1 VSLSAFRPRSAPEL
15 VDAAVQLARR
25 HYAPLV
31 TLGALVAIPSVLLGV
46 LSQILLRSTDV
57 TVMTGALAIVLFPL
71 MLASSCWTLIGF
83 GAFVKATAAAYLDGR
98 ALEPLVARRSA
109 LRRGWPLIAGNLLAS
124 LIVVALVSLVVIGIF
139 IALMAIGGLLAA
151 VVRLSVGSGA
161 VAAVGA
167 VAGVLVLVAG
177 CGVALL
183 VWSQLINVTA
193 VIVLEGLGPVA
204 ALRRS
209 RDLVRGSARHTA
221 AVLLLLVVLWVVV
234 YGTLILLAMLLLQRF
249 ELANSVAS
257 ALTVVLYPFFGCMLT
272 LLYYDLR
279 IRHEGYDLELM
290 ARALEQPPA
299 SGVPV

>member
-98 ALEPLVARRSA
+98 ALEPMVALRSA

-234 YGTLILLAMLLLQRF
+234 YGTLIVLAMLLLQRF